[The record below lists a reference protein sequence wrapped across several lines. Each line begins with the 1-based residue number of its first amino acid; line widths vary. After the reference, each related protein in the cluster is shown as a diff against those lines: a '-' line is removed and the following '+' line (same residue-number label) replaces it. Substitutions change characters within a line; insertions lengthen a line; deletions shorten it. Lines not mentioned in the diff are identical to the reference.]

1 MQFPFT
7 ISSDIDLG
15 ARVAAAMVERDPDV
29 TIRAGD
35 VPSSLEKVEEEG
47 VSYQLKRGEFLLNV
61 PDGSR
66 LFVKDGRTITYSRGP
81 ETGDRDLT
89 LFILGSAWGALCY
102 QRGLIP
108 IHASANISDGRIM
121 AFTGQ
126 SGAGK
131 STLAANLARRGYPF
145 FTDDTLIFDPAAA
158 GSQAICFAGQKQLK
172 LWGDALEV
180 TGAEALHPVREH
192 AAIDKHFAVPPA
204 PSELAVAPLA
214 KLFVLGRAR
223 GDAKEANQLKRC
235 NGSSALQVIR
245 RNLYR
250 PHYAEPLMG
259 RKPLFL
265 ALKRLFETV
274 EVYEFTRLL
283 GEDNYEAALDFLEN
297 EFRAPSQPAEQ

>member
-102 QRGLIP
+102 QRGLLP
-108 IHASANISDGRIM
+108 LHASAVIRDGKVH

-131 STLAANLARRGYPF
+131 STL
-145 FTDDTLIFDPAAA
+145 
-158 GSQAICFAGQKQLK
+158 LK
-172 LWGDALEV
+172 LMV
-180 TGAEALHPVREH
+180 
-192 AAIDKHFAVPPA
+192 
-204 PSELAVAPLA
+204 
-214 KLFVLGRAR
+214 
-223 GDAKEANQLKRC
+223 
-235 NGSSALQVIR
+235 
-245 RNLYR
+245 
-250 PHYAEPLMG
+250 
-259 RKPLFL
+259 
-265 ALKRLFETV
+265 
-274 EVYEFTRLL
+274 
-283 GEDNYEAALDFLEN
+283 
-297 EFRAPSQPAEQ
+297 